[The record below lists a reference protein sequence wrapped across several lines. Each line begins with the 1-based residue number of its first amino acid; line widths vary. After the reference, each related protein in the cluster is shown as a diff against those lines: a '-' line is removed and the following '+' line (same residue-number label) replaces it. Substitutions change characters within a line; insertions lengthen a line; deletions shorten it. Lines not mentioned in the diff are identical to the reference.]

1 MGEHS
6 LIEKLMDTKERQ
18 QSQLR
23 LKIVGLVY
31 FVYTPLFVNSLRTY
45 RELYKYS
52 IYNANNTIYTI
63 YNAFSIRFKRIA

>member
-18 QSQLR
+18 QSELR

-63 YNAFSIRFKRIA
+63 YNEFSIRFKRIA